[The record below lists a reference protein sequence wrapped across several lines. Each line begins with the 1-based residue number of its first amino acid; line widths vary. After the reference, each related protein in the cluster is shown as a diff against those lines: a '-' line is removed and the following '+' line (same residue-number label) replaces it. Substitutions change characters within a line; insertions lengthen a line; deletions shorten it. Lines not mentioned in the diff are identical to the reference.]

1 MATIH
6 FILQGKGGVGKS
18 MIAAFLYQAATALG
32 KSVEAFDTDPI
43 NATLAS
49 YEGFTVTRIDVL
61 DESGAIDPLKFDALV
76 ERLAYTQCEHVI
88 VDNGASSFVELGN
101 YIRQGDILKL
111 LQEGGADW
119 KGHQILLHT
128 VVTGGQATQDTL
140 NGLTQLAKEFPE
152 QSIVLWLNPYFGRVS
167 VPAAG
172 NKPISE
178 FLSEGYPSIVA
189 AIELPE
195 VKGNYGA
202 DLERMLCSHQ
212 TFAEADATV
221 CIASK
226 GRLRASWEKILKD
239 ITRVN
244 II

>member
-18 MIAAFLYQAATALG
+18 MIAAFLYQTAVAFG
-32 KSVEAFDTDPI
+32 KSVEACDTDPI
-43 NATLAS
+43 NATLAGYKS
-49 YEGFTVTRIDVL
+49 FAVTRIDVL
-61 DESGAIDPLKFDALV
+61 DESGAIDPLKFDGLV

-101 YIRQGDILKL
+101 YIRQGNILNL
-111 LQEGGADW
+111 LQEGDTDW
-119 KGHQILLHT
+119 SGHQILLHT
-128 VVTGGQATQDTL
+128 VVTGGQATADTIL
-140 NGLTQLAKEFPE
+140 GLQQLAKEFPE
-152 QSIVLWLNPYFGRVS
+152 QGIVLWLNPYFGRISVS
-167 VPAAG
+167 AAG
-172 NKPISE
+172 DKPVSE
-178 FLSEGYPSIVA
+178 FLSEKYPSVVA

-195 VKGNYGA
+195 VKGNYGT
-202 DLERMLCSHQ
+202 DLERMLCNRQ

-226 GRLRASWEKILKD
+226 GRLRNYWETIRRD
-239 ITRVN
+239 IARVN